1 MYIIYTIS
9 VCGSGCNGVGGGGLQ
24 GLDPL
29 IINSRLL
36 HITNQADALYLCR

>member
-29 IINSRLL
+29 IIISRLVNM
-36 HITNQADALYLCR
+36 TYQADALYLCR